1 MQNPPMEN
9 TETPAPGIAEADWR
23 RAHPLSPI
31 TRVWLVLAVM
41 IWTMGNDLSDILRNN
56 DGNWLAALREF
67 TFFGWQLGLWTLPL
81 SVAAGLSIF
90 LAYCYWG
97 WFFTRFTVTSTAVH
111 LKIGG
116 LFKKHRVADLRK
128 IQSVDI
134 NRPLL
139 ARLLGLSEVQV
150 DVADGT
156 EAALKIQFLKKDAA
170 HEFRSAVLARVR
182 EERGGPASA
191 HSPQPQATPQRQTE
205 VQPHTA
211 PQAQTE
217 IPAQNEPQPA
227 PDDAQLVQSYLEA
240 EDKQVA
246 RDAEPV
252 ELYRLSTGRLIGSI
266 VLNPKLWL
274 YFAPLL
280 LILIGSIMTA
290 ADLGSILLTNLAII
304 FAVVTTVWAQFNGS
318 YNMRLLHDREGL
330 KIRRGMTNTLTQAV
344 PTGRVQAI
352 QITQPFTWR
361 FFGWYTVTMNVAGYG
376 MALSENEQT
385 RSTLIVAATADEL
398 AAVLPY
404 IITERGG
411 TLADCQRLTHVLAHR
426 DPQGDFEP
434 APRASRIFDPLSF
447 RRNGVEVGENF
458 LLIRRGA
465 IIHKLTVLPHGCV
478 QSTLVRSGPWQRRR
492 HLANLT
498 LHSVAG
504 PVTPIA
510 KNIDVHRAHG
520 LAARY

>member
-1 MQNPPMEN
+1 MQNPSMEN

-41 IWTMGNDLSDILRNN
+41 IWTIGNDLSDILRNN

-81 SVAAGLSIF
+81 IVAAGLSIF

-97 WFFTRFTVTSTAVH
+97 WFFTRFTVTNTAVH
-111 LKIGG
+111 LRIGG

-182 EERGGPASA
+182 EEREGMAPV
-191 HSPQPQATPQRQTE
+191 HSPQHQAE
-205 VQPHTA
+205 VH
-211 PQAQTE
+211 
-217 IPAQNEPQPA
+217 AQNEIQPQPA
-227 PDDAQLVQSYLEA
+227 LEDAQLVQSYLEA
-240 EDKQVA
+240 EDEKAV

-266 VLNPKLWL
+266 LLNPKLWL
-274 YFAPLL
+274 YFVPLL

-385 RSTLIVAATADEL
+385 RSNLIVAATADEL

-411 TLADCQRLTHVLAHR
+411 TLADCRRLTHVLAHR

-434 APRASRIFDPLSF
+434 APRASRLFDPLSF

-510 KNIDVHRAHG
+510 KNIDVHHAHG